1 MQNSNCSLR
10 QYFLNGIIAM
20 KEKPTIMNVNITQAN
35 PYQEL
40 KLLSINEARKR
51 LGIIRGNL
59 LKLIRDKKLI
69 SKIIN
74 SKIYVPVQS
83 IITYVNSFDAEEHHA
98 QETNI
103 VTSQKGGELEK
114 KHSSLYQTM
123 KSRIK
128 K

>member
-1 MQNSNCSLR
+1 
-10 QYFLNGIIAM
+10 M
-20 KEKPTIMNVNITQAN
+20 KEKQKTMNVNIAQAA
-35 PYQEL
+35 PYHEF

-51 LGIIRGNL
+51 LGIRRGNL

-74 SKIYVPVQS
+74 SKIYVPIQS
-83 IITYVNSFDAEEHHA
+83 IITYVNNFDVEEH
-98 QETNI
+98 QTEQTNNVI
-103 VTSQKGGELEK
+103 TQKGGEREK

>member
-1 MQNSNCSLR
+1 
-10 QYFLNGIIAM
+10 M
-20 KEKPTIMNVNITQAN
+20 KEKTKTMNVDIAQTN
-35 PYQEL
+35 PYQEF
-40 KLLSINEARKR
+40 KLLSVNEARKR
-51 LGIIRGNL
+51 LGIRRGNL

-83 IITYVNSFDAEEHHA
+83 IITYVNSFDAEEHYV

-103 VTSQKGGELEK
+103 VTSQKGGEREK
-114 KHSSLYQTM
+114 KQSSLYQTM

>member
-1 MQNSNCSLR
+1 
-10 QYFLNGIIAM
+10 M
-20 KEKPTIMNVNITQAN
+20 KEKPKIMDVNIAQAN
-35 PYQEL
+35 PYQEF

-51 LGIIRGNL
+51 LGVRRGNL
-59 LKLIRDKKLI
+59 LKLIRDKKLV

-74 SKIYVPVQS
+74 SKIYIPVQS
-83 IITYVNSFDAEEHHA
+83 IFNYVNSFDVEEH
-98 QETNI
+98 QVEETNKVI
-103 VTSQKGGELEK
+103 TQKGGECEK

>member
-1 MQNSNCSLR
+1 
-10 QYFLNGIIAM
+10 M
-20 KEKPTIMNVNITQAN
+20 KDKPKTMNVNITQAN
-35 PYQEL
+35 PYQEF

-51 LGIIRGNL
+51 LGIRRGNL

-83 IITYVNSFDAEEHHA
+83 IITYVNSFDVDEHQA
-98 QETNI
+98 DETNI
-103 VTSQKGGELEK
+103 VFTQKGGERVK

-128 K
+128 T

>member
-1 MQNSNCSLR
+1 MNNTN
-10 QYFLNGIIAM
+10 NGIITM
-20 KEKPTIMNVNITQAN
+20 KEKPPTMNENTVQAN
-35 PYQEL
+35 PYQEF

-51 LGIIRGNL
+51 LGIRRGNL

-83 IITYVNSFDAEEHHA
+83 IVTYVNSFDAKEHGTA
-98 QETNI
+98 EIKKVITK
-103 VTSQKGGELEK
+103 KGGEREK

>member
-1 MQNSNCSLR
+1 
-10 QYFLNGIIAM
+10 M
-20 KEKPTIMNVNITQAN
+20 KDKSTIMNVNIAQTN
-35 PYQEL
+35 SYQEF

-51 LGIIRGNL
+51 LGIRRGNL

-83 IITYVNSFDAEEHHA
+83 IITYVNSFDVEEH
-98 QETNI
+98 QSEETNL
-103 VTSQKGGELEK
+103 VTPKKGGERER